1 MPEDLIQAI
10 RARNLDQATQIIQR
24 LQHCMSRDKLTALVI
39 ACVERL
45 AWDEGDRCAA
55 VWLIRTCHF
64 RR

>member
-10 RARNLDQATQIIQR
+10 RARNLDQATQIVHR
-24 LQHCMSRDKLTALVI
+24 LQHHMSRDKLITLVI

-45 AWDEGDRCAA
+45 AWDEGDHCAA
-55 VWLIRTCHF
+55 IWLIRTCHS